1 METVTG
7 ALTQLTT
14 EASNAHS
21 PAWSP
26 DGASVAFVSERP
38 EAPGIWVRSADGRER
53 LLARMDGRLA
63 GPSWSPDGRWLVF
76 QRYAGDEASLY
87 LVDVPQGSNAPAT
100 AQRMSA
106 PNEDVFPFRAAWT
119 GPDELLYSAD
129 GRIKRRTLDE
139 TVTQEV
145 AFTAEVA
152 LARPRYERRVRD
164 LESRAERRVR
174 GILGPAV
181 SPAGDRIA
189 FFAKGDLWLL
199 TVGRAEPEQLTHDAY
214 VELDPAWSPDGTR
227 IAYGSDRSGGMDLR
241 ILNLRTGEDRSLTSL
256 RGNEQG
262 PAWSPDGS
270 RIAFVGDGS
279 RVQTVEVAT
288 GNVTTLDEDVSAASQ
303 PTWSGDGRT
312 VAVSALRPHSSRFR
326 EGVSEVVYLP
336 VDDGPLRSVQPVPHV
351 SVAARGSKS
360 PVWSPDGLKM
370 ALLMGG
376 TLWVQPVRPNGE
388 PDGAPRRLTN
398 ELATAPSWTG
408 DSGSLV
414 YVATDRLKRV
424 HLADGRIE
432 EIPVELTWRREFP
445 TGRVV
450 IHAGALFDGVSPEL
464 RQDVDIIVD
473 GHRISAVEA
482 HRPAQHADSV
492 VDGSGLT
499 VIPGLIDHH
508 AHQGS
513 YEAQGGAWLAYG
525 VTTMREVSGDP
536 NGSWEHIEAIESG
549 VRVGPRVFFTGGSM
563 DGPRIYRPTVA
574 LDGGP
579 QLELEMQRAQD
590 LEYDHI
596 KTYVRLP
603 DAFQARIIELAHE
616 QGIPVTS
623 HELFPAVALGV
634 DGVEHYTFTS
644 RRGYSTKA
652 SLLLRGY
659 QDIRELVAR
668 SGIIQT
674 PTLAV
679 QGGWRALVPRDP
691 SLVEG
696 DRFEA
701 VYPPPVVEQWRE
713 RAAAGDPGTELP
725 ASLLNVMSGVRA
737 IMEAGGAIVAG
748 TDVAPYGV
756 SLQAELQLLV
766 RAGLSPYEALR
777 AATVHAAEALGVGEH
792 LGSIEAGKLA
802 DMVMVSGNPLENI
815 RRARDIRIVVRNGVV
830 HEIEDL
836 LRRPSEPGPS
846 P

>member
-1 METVTG
+1 M
-7 ALTQLTT
+7 
-14 EASNAHS
+14 
-21 PAWSP
+21 
-26 DGASVAFVSERP
+26 
-38 EAPGIWVRSADGRER
+38 
-53 LLARMDGRLA
+53 
-63 GPSWSPDGRWLVF
+63 
-76 QRYAGDEASLY
+76 
-87 LVDVPQGSNAPAT
+87 
-100 AQRMSA
+100 
-106 PNEDVFPFRAAWT
+106 
-119 GPDELLYSAD
+119 
-129 GRIKRRTLDE
+129 
-139 TVTQEV
+139 
-145 AFTAEVA
+145 
-152 LARPRYERRVRD
+152 
-164 LESRAERRVR
+164 
-174 GILGPAV
+174 
-181 SPAGDRIA
+181 
-189 FFAKGDLWLL
+189 
-199 TVGRAEPEQLTHDAY
+199 
-214 VELDPAWSPDGTR
+214 
-227 IAYGSDRSGGMDLR
+227 
-241 ILNLRTGEDRSLTSL
+241 
-256 RGNEQG
+256 
-262 PAWSPDGS
+262 
-270 RIAFVGDGS
+270 
-279 RVQTVEVAT
+279 
-288 GNVTTLDEDVSAASQ
+288 
-303 PTWSGDGRT
+303 
-312 VAVSALRPHSSRFR
+312 
-326 EGVSEVVYLP
+326 
-336 VDDGPLRSVQPVPHV
+336 
-351 SVAARGSKS
+351 
-360 PVWSPDGLKM
+360 
-370 ALLMGG
+370 
-376 TLWVQPVRPNGE
+376 
-388 PDGAPRRLTN
+388 
-398 ELATAPSWTG
+398 
-408 DSGSLV
+408 
-414 YVATDRLKRV
+414 
-424 HLADGRIE
+424 
-432 EIPVELTWRREFP
+432 
-445 TGRVV
+445 
-450 IHAGALFDGVSPEL
+450 
-464 RQDVDIIVD
+464 DIIVD

-508 AHQGS
+508 EHQGS
-513 YEAQGGAWLAYG
+513 YEAQGRAWLAYG

-701 VYPPPVVEQWRE
+701 VYPAPVVEQWRE